1 MYIYIHTH
9 TFNETRTEAGY
20 KDKNETMLGNIQTPQ
35 LKDSDH

>member
-20 KDKNETMLGNIQTPQ
+20 KDKNETMLGNQYK
-35 LKDSDH
+35 LHN